1 MTYTFDEQIVSDLHK
16 DARGFRPTQYWWDQ
30 WSLCTGDQKQTMWD
44 GLHRELEETM
54 AAERAA
60 EARAALALTE
70 RLEQMYELG
79 AKSEVQGQER
89 SRGRIAGSISKA
101 GAADKIKASPINAF
115 SHLILNRIFL
125 LYISQTAIP
134 PSAGSLRMVGVAG
147 FEPTTSRTPCVR
159 ATNCAIPR
167 LIFV

>member
-16 DARGFRPTQYWWDQ
+16 DARGFRPTQYWWDH

-44 GLHRELEETM
+44 SLCRELEETM

-79 AKSEVQGQER
+79 AKSEVQALQWIMEAEEFDDFDLRYGPSYFCYHFGLNYSAANDFRIQEAMNEML
-89 SRGRIAGSISKA
+89 SE
-101 GAADKIKASPINAF
+101 
-115 SHLILNRIFL
+115 
-125 LYISQTAIP
+125 
-134 PSAGSLRMVGVAG
+134 VV
-147 FEPTTSRTPCVR
+147 
-159 ATNCAIPR
+159 
-167 LIFV
+167 